1 MVGRDVG
8 GPNHELGARP
18 AVADLRS
25 REPGR
30 PDPHRRR
37 LAPLGEGGR
46 RVAVGATWRAALPS
60 LRSAGVLAPRWV
72 LVPDADRSSEW
83 AWLRHSCLRHAI
95 RRLAE
100 ETEGVTSRVEHDPN
114 GFLRL
119 NLGRAR
125 TARDGPLDCVDQFV
139 DPDVKVLRC
148 DLALRLGGPKRSLP
162 LLLELEIQSEVG
174 SLHLSPTRIRRFA
187 WTRRIGR
194 GDRCMQE
201 VRVEL
206 RELARSRSPERD
218 GRQSDRRLVRLRHE
232 IQFRIR
238 SARRAHLPRPWASAH
253 LASRMANPERT
264 APHPHRRTPHRP
276 HLSRPGPGLHE
287 RRLLDSSRS
296 MTTGRAPLEP

>member
-1 MVGRDVG
+1 M
-8 GPNHELGARP
+8 LGHMGAEPSTAATNDRVAPARP
-18 AVADLRS
+18 LTSSTQCASAPS
-25 REPGR
+25 TGTGTPASGR
-30 PDPHRRR
+30 PS
-37 LAPLGEGGR
+37 E
-46 RVAVGATWRAALPS
+46 
-60 LRSAGVLAPRWV
+60 
-72 LVPDADRSSEW
+72 DRSSEW
-83 AWLRHSCLRHAI
+83 AWLRHSCFRHAI
-95 RRLAE
+95 WRLAE

-148 DLALRLGGPKRSLP
+148 DLALRLGGPTRSLP

-174 SLHLSPTRIRRFA
+174 SLHLSPTRILRFA
-187 WTRRIGR
+187 WTRRIGC

-218 GRQSDRRLVRLRHE
+218 GRQSDRWLVRLRHE

-238 SARRAHLPRPWASAH
+238 SARRAHLPRPRASAH
-253 LASRMANPERT
+253 SASRMAKGQRDTRP
-264 APHPHRRTPHRP
+264 ARRGRP
-276 HLSRPGPGLHE
+276 QHAGAVATESPRRPA
-287 RRLLDSSRS
+287 RDSAR
-296 MTTGRAPLEP
+296 